1 MSGIY
6 IHIPF
11 CKQACYYCDF
21 HFSTQLKNE
30 ELLVDAICAE
40 IELRQDYL
48 GGRDLNTLYFGG
60 GTPSII
66 QNKNLNRIFNQARK
80 IFDLNDNAEITLEA
94 NPDDIT
100 EEKLDQW
107 KEMGINRLS
116 IGIQS
121 FRNEDL
127 IFMNRV
133 HNAEESLK
141 CVQLASDCGFKNI
154 SIDLIYGIP
163 ELNID
168 AWKKNLEIAIDLD
181 VQHISA
187 YCLTIEPRT
196 VFGNRLKKGQ
206 LVPTSDEEIEL
217 QFKMLKDLLESAGFD
232 HYEISNFSKPGYIS
246 QHNSNYWKGEFFL
259 GVGPSAHSFN
269 ITSRRWNVSN
279 NHLYIK
285 ALEKDDPFS
294 EQEEISLQKAYN
306 EYVLT
311 RLRTKWGID
320 LKHVKDQFKIDIQDL
335 FKKELDLHT
344 GHLDFENH
352 HLKLNESGLMLAD
365 RIASDL
371 FLT

>member
-1 MSGIY
+1 MALVED
-6 IHIPF
+6 HRFQRCPVFHQQALQTIP
-11 CKQACYYCDF
+11 
-21 HFSTQLKNE
+21 
-30 ELLVDAICAE
+30 IRE

-141 CVQLASDCGFKNI
+141 CVQLANDYGFKNI

-246 QHNSNYWKGEFFL
+246 
-259 GVGPSAHSFN
+259 
-269 ITSRRWNVSN
+269 T
-279 NHLYIK
+279 
-285 ALEKDDPFS
+285 
-294 EQEEISLQKAYN
+294 
-306 EYVLT
+306 
-311 RLRTKWGID
+311 
-320 LKHVKDQFKIDIQDL
+320 
-335 FKKELDLHT
+335 
-344 GHLDFENH
+344 
-352 HLKLNESGLMLAD
+352 
-365 RIASDL
+365 
-371 FLT
+371 